1 MVGFGNRSVMKYILL
16 WAIFLVLFYGFLWRA
31 VRRTPVTKDDEKEV
45 RRISRLL
52 ELLDGKRH
60 SRQV

>member
-1 MVGFGNRSVMKYILL
+1 MKYILL

>member
-1 MVGFGNRSVMKYILL
+1 MKYLL
-16 WAIFLVLFYGFLWRA
+16 FWAIFLVLFYIFLWWA

-52 ELLDGKRH
+52 ELLNGKWN